1 MILALSADGKALG
14 FGGRGRQMTPLVTG
28 SASAWEA
35 AGLPLN
41 GARDGTEISMAGPM
55 RQSGQPAKVQLAS
68 GFEVYV
74 QTTNAVI
81 PVLVY
86 ACNET

>member
-1 MILALSADGKALG
+1 
-14 FGGRGRQMTPLVTG
+14 
-28 SASAWEA
+28 
-35 AGLPLN
+35 
-41 GARDGTEISMAGPM
+41 MAGPM
-55 RQSGQPAKVQLAS
+55 RQSGQPAKIQLAS